1 MNTAKQILHN
11 EIANGKS
18 PGVAYAFFNK
28 DTILFRQ
35 GEGLADVL
43 NHKEINA
50 GSTFNGFSVTKT
62 FTALAILQLEEKGL
76 IKLSDPVIKYLPQF
90 VYGKD
95 ITIQH
100 LLNHTSGI
108 PNPIPLKWAHL
119 IEEHDSFNRDA
130 YFNPVFEKN
139 NKLKSQPGAR
149 FKYTNLGYIILGQ
162 VIEQVTGESYEAYI
176 TGHILNNVAAPDAL
190 GFTIN
195 PGYHAK
201 GYQKKNS
208 LMNLMLTLL
217 IDKKKFMDVSEGTWK
232 PFKHIYMN
240 GAPYGGLIIS
250 IDGMVRYGQAIL
262 NNKLI
267 SSESRKKFFTEN
279 ITGDGK
285 PTGMCLSW
293 FTDTLHGQRYFH
305 HAGGGGGYYTEF
317 RLYPD
322 INSGSVLIFNRSG
335 MKDERLL
342 DKLDADFI
350 KQKTNLLT
358 AR

>member
-11 EIANGKS
+11 EIANGKT

-28 DTILFRQ
+28 DTILFHHE
-35 GEGLADVL
+35 EGLADVL

-50 GSTFNGFSVTKT
+50 GNTFNGFSVTKT
-62 FTALAILQLEEKGL
+62 FTALAILQLKEKGL
-76 IKLSDPVIKYLPQF
+76 LKLSDPVIKYLPQF

-100 LLNHTSGI
+100 LLNHTAGI
-108 PNPIPLKWAHL
+108 PNPIPLKWTHL
-119 IEEHDSFNRDA
+119 IEEHNSFNRDA
-130 YFNPVFEKN
+130 YFKPVFEKN
-139 NKLKSQPGAR
+139 SKLKSQPGTQ

-162 VIEQVTGESYEAYI
+162 VIEQITGERYEDYI
-176 TGHILNNVAAPDAL
+176 TNHILNAVVAAKEL
-190 GFTIN
+190 SFTIN
-195 PGYHAK
+195 REYHAK

-208 LMNLMLTLL
+208 LMNFMLTFL
-217 IDKKKFMDVSEGTWK
+217 IDKNKFMDVAEGPWK
-232 PFKHIYMN
+232 PFKSIYMN

-250 IDGMVRYGQAIL
+250 TYGMVRYGQAIL

-267 SSESRKKFFTEN
+267 SPESRKNFFTEN
-279 ITGDGK
+279 ITNNGK
-285 PTGMCLSW
+285 PTGMCMSW
-293 FTDTLHGQRYFH
+293 FTDTLCGHRYYH

-322 INSGSVLIFNRSG
+322 INSGSILIFNRSG

-342 DKLDADFI
+342 DKLDAAFI
-350 KQKTNLLT
+350 EQKTTLLT